1 MSNVKYTLSE
11 GTLTLP
17 EAVQERSMTIL
28 SLPKA
33 GASLVL
39 TRAWDVK
46 PGDEEAYLK
55 SQVAKIKRDM
65 KKFTGGEVQDTQVGG
80 RPAQEVALRFENHGV
95 TVHEQLATMM
105 LDDHLLV
112 MAMSRTAPFDED
124 ALALWESIK
133 AGLEFTPGEGA

>member
-1 MSNVKYTLSE
+1 MSDVKYTLSE

-17 EAVQERSMTIL
+17 EAVQDRSMTIL
-28 SLPKA
+28 TLPKA
-33 GASLVL
+33 RSSLVL

-80 RPAQEVALRFENHGV
+80 RPAHEVAMRFENNGV
-95 TVHEQLATMM
+95 TVHEQLATTM

-112 MAMSRTAPFDED
+112 MAMSRTVPFDED
-124 ALALWESIK
+124 ALATWGAIK

>member
-1 MSNVKYTLSE
+1 MSQVKYTLSE

-17 EAVQERSMTIL
+17 EAVQDRSMTIL

-46 PGDEEAYLK
+46 PGEEETYLK

-65 KKFTGGEVQDTQVGG
+65 KKFTGGDVTDTRMGG
-80 RPAQEVALRFENHGV
+80 RPAQEVTMRFENHGV
-95 TVHEQLATMM
+95 TVYEQLATTM
-105 LDDHLLV
+105 LEDHLLV

-124 ALALWESIK
+124 ALAIWESIK
-133 AGLEFTPGEGA
+133 AELEFTPGEGA

>member
-1 MSNVKYTLSE
+1 MSDVKYTLSE

-17 EAVQERSMTIL
+17 EAVQDRSMTIL

-46 PGDEEAYLK
+46 YLK

-95 TVHEQLATMM
+95 TVHEQLATTM

>member
-1 MSNVKYTLSE
+1 MSQVKYTLSE

-17 EAVQERSMTIL
+17 EAVQDRSMTIL

-46 PGDEEAYLK
+46 PGEEETYLK

-65 KKFTGGEVQDTQVGG
+65 KKFTGDEVTDTQVGG
-80 RPAQEVALRFENHGV
+80 RPAREVAMRFENHGV
-95 TVHEQLATMM
+95 TVYEQLATTM
-105 LDDHLLV
+105 LDDHLLI
-112 MAMSRTAPFDED
+112 MAMSRTAPFDDD
-124 ALALWESIK
+124 ALAVWESIK
-133 AGLEFTPGEGA
+133 AGLELTPGEGA

>member
-1 MSNVKYTLSE
+1 MSQVKYTLSE

-17 EAVQERSMTIL
+17 EAVQDRSMTIL

-46 PGDEEAYLK
+46 PGEEETYLK

-65 KKFTGGEVQDTQVGG
+65 KKFTGGDVTDTRMGS
-80 RPAQEVALRFENHGV
+80 RPAQEVTMRFENHGV
-95 TVHEQLATMM
+95 TVYEQLATTM
-105 LDDHLLV
+105 LEDHLLV

-124 ALALWESIK
+124 ALAIWESIK